1 LREYVQS
8 IIAAEILLIKTYLQ
22 VFKSLGLSFKSSN
35 ELNKII
41 DDQLPGRPRFERHEI
56 MVANEVCEVYFRDV
70 IACIKALY
78 GDPDFAQYLVFLPEK
93 HYVDEGKTQRMY
105 HDMHTGKWWWSTQVR
120 STLVV
125 ALTPHRSPTTFF
137 RNNSRRISRGQP

>member
-1 LREYVQS
+1 
-8 IIAAEILLIKTYLQ
+8 
-22 VFKSLGLSFKSSN
+22 
-35 ELNKII
+35 
-41 DDQLPGRPRFERHEI
+41 

-78 GDPDFAQYLVFLPEK
+78 GNPDFAPYLVFLPEK
-93 HYVDEGKTQRMY
+93 HYVDEEKTQRMY

-125 ALTPHRSPTTFF
+125 A
-137 RNNSRRISRGQP
+137 SRCVDASSLSHDRF